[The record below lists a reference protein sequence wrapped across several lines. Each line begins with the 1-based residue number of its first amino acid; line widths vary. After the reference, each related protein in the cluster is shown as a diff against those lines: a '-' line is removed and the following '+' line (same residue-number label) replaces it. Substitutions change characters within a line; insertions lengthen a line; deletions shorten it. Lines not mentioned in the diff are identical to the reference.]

1 MVFGL
6 LKDSKNGEYRTI
18 ATPGEIASL
27 VSDGNTVLVQ
37 RGAGEMAGFPDEA
50 YAAAGALLKDRAEE
64 LFAGADLIA
73 KVKELEPWELPLL
86 REGQM
91 LFCCLHPAAHPAEV
105 RALLDSGCIA
115 FAAED
120 SHRYGSPN
128 CEAAG
133 KQGVLFGLESMLTIN
148 GGKGKYV
155 GGLAGAPAMNVL
167 VLGCGNVGRAAL
179 SVLVALGARV
189 TVMGQRLG
197 PLRELEFQ
205 YPGRIDTMICTK
217 ENIAALLPR
226 TDMVLNCVRWPK
238 ERTDHLID
246 RSMLR
251 LMEKG
256 SVLVD
261 ISCDENGAVESFRE
275 TSHEQPRFIEEGVV
289 HYCVPNIAGAIA
301 NSASVA
307 FAASVLPHFRALLKL
322 GVREACV
329 RDGYLRRSLTVYRGR
344 LTHEE
349 TSALQG
355 LPWMRPEDALG
366 IADRAL
372 DPAPPATVTRS
383 ENFLPLE
390 RN

>member
-6 LKDSKNGEYRTI
+6 LKDSKAGEYRTI
-18 ATPGEIASL
+18 ATPSEIASL
-27 VSDGNTVLVQ
+27 RAAGHRTLVQ
-37 RGAGEMAGFPDEA
+37 RGAGEGAGFPDEA
-50 YAAAGALLKDRAEE
+50 YAAAGAELKDTAEAV
-64 LFAGADLIA
+64 FAEADLIA
-73 KVKELEPWELPLL
+73 KVKELEDGEYALL

-105 RALLDSGCIA
+105 QALLKSGCIA

-133 KQGVLFGLESMLTIN
+133 KQGVLFGLESMQTIH

-155 GGLAGAPAMNVL
+155 GGLAGAPAMEVL

-205 YPGRIDTMICTK
+205 YPGRIDTRICTK

-238 ERTDHLID
+238 DRKDYLID
-246 RSMLR
+246 RPMLR

-256 SVLVD
+256 SVIVD
-261 ISCDENGAVESFRE
+261 ISCDEDGAIESCRE
-275 TSHEQPRFIEEGVV
+275 TSHENPRYIEEGIV

-301 NSASVA
+301 HSTSIA
-307 FAASVLPHFRALLKL
+307 FAASVLPHFQALLSL
-322 GVREACV
+322 GPAEACA
-329 RDGYLRRSLTVYRGR
+329 RDGYLRRSLTVYKGI

-355 LPWMRPEDALG
+355 LPWARPEQVLG
-366 IADRAL
+366 LTGRPL

-383 ENFLPLE
+383 ENYFKL
-390 RN
+390 